1 MTMTAAPSPE
11 LFFQTLWGYQRT
23 AALKSAVELDVFT
36 AIQEGNTTADAI
48 GRRTGA
54 SARGTRIL
62 CDYLVMLGFLTKDR
76 DTYALT
82 QDSAIFLTKTSPAYM
97 GGTLTFLLSGP
108 IVSNH
113 QVLTTAIREG
123 GVPAGANDTVSVENP
138 VWEEFAR
145 AMLPMMAM
153 PAQAIAEIV
162 SADAAPTRVLDIAAG
177 HGIFGIAVAQKN
189 PQARVVAVDWPKV
202 LTVATENAQRMG
214 VADRHSTV
222 PGDAFTVD
230 WGTGYDLALV
240 TNFLHH
246 FDIPTCT
253 GFLRRVRAA
262 LTPGGRVAILEF
274 VPNDDRTS
282 PPLPAAFALTML
294 AGTKGGD
301 AYTLA
306 ELTTMLHDAGFG
318 GVTRHDLEGPQTVVV
333 GTAK

>member
-1 MTMTAAPSPE
+1 MTTTAAPSPE

-23 AALKSAVELDVFT
+23 AALKSAVELEIFT
-36 AIQEGNTTADAI
+36 AIHEGATTAEAI
-48 GRRTGA
+48 GRRSGA

-62 CDYLVMLGFLTKDR
+62 CDYMAMLGFITKDG

-97 GGTLTFLLSGP
+97 GGTLKFLLSGP

-113 QVLTTAIREG
+113 QFLTAAVRDG
-123 GVPAGANDTVSVENP
+123 GVSSSGDDTVSVENP
-138 VWEEFAR
+138 IWEEFAR
-145 AMLPMMAM
+145 AMIPMMAM

-162 SADAAPTRVLDIAAG
+162 SSVPPARVLDIAAG
-177 HGIFGIAVAQKN
+177 HGIFGIAVAQRN
-189 PQARVVAVDWPKV
+189 PGARVVAVDWPRV
-202 LTVATENAQRMG
+202 LTVATGNAAAMG
-214 VADRHSTV
+214 VGNRHSTI

-230 WGTGYDLALV
+230 WGGGYDLALV

-253 GFLRRVRAA
+253 SFLGRVRSA

-274 VPNDDRTS
+274 VPNEDRTS
-282 PPLPAAFALTML
+282 PPIPAAFALTML

-301 AYTLA
+301 AYTMT
-306 ELTTMLHDAGFG
+306 ELTRMLHDAGFG
-318 GVTRHDLEGPQTVVV
+318 SVTRHDLEGPETVVV
-333 GTAK
+333 ATAV